1 MRSLYW
7 QIWQQNT
14 QRKFLAPDGARLP
27 GFPALETQHQALPQ
41 VKSFSK
47 DEVSMSVYLTAFL
60 GRKAGLK
67 HVAQEVPQPGSKVNK
82 KEVVE
87 AVTVMEPLP
96 RVVVDIA
103 GYVETPYSQHT
114 FQIIFAEHITRGTFT
129 RTGLKSKKS
138 PSTARSDRMTGGRS
152 GWKRTAVA

>member
-14 QRKFLAPDGARLP
+14 QRKFLAPDGTRLP

-103 GYVETPYSQHT
+103 GYVETPYSQPSRSSLLNTSQEALLQELVLSRRSH
-114 FQIIFAEHITRGTFT
+114 QVLQEV
-129 RTGLKSKKS
+129 TG
-138 PSTARSDRMTGGRS
+138 
-152 GWKRTAVA
+152 